1 MDTVGRSKRQIQDYI
16 KRQLDEDQ
24 MSRKDFID
32 PFTGGKN
39 IKDIRTPLERR
50 CFYYGLPGLIQASD
64 LAGRL
69 TAVICPP
76 AYPPPG

>member
-39 IKDIRTPLERR
+39 IKDIRTPLKGPIWVRN
-50 CFYYGLPGLIQASD
+50 AV
-64 LAGRL
+64 GRPICGPL
-69 TAVICPP
+69 RGVVSITAFRGSFKHPT
-76 AYPPPG
+76 